1 MINKIIKS
9 LIMFFVLYYL
19 LIFEM
24 SFFTFFTFLSFS
36 IILVFLINIIEEP
49 KERLGIFLSFFLG
62 LIIDIY
68 SSNYLGTAAISFL
81 IISLV
86 LKFILFRYVRIP
98 SISSMPKI

>member
-9 LIMFFVLYYL
+9 LIMFFILYYL

-24 SFFTFFTFLSFS
+24 SYLSFFTFLSFA
-36 IILVFLINIIEEP
+36 IFLVALINIIEEP
-49 KERLGIFLSFFLG
+49 REKLGLFLSFFLG

-81 IISLV
+81 VFSLI

-98 SISSMPKI
+98 SVSSMPKI